1 LCHNQ
6 NVFIFVFVEFI
17 KFQMLNQ
24 RLQQK
29 LLQKLS
35 PQQILLM
42 KLLQIPTVGLEQRIK
57 QEIEDNPALE
67 IDGNNNS
74 DDGQELSDDKQEE
87 SKDEFSDTDLDDY
100 KAKDDEFDFNDYLN
114 EDDIPS
120 YKLKTNNYVSEEDRR
135 EVPFASGVSFHEN
148 LQNQLSYRHLNELE
162 TRIGAYIIG
171 NIDDSGYLQ
180 RSVDAIVDDL
190 AFAQNIDISKQQV
203 EKVLDIIQ
211 QFDPAGVGAMDL
223 KDCLLIQIERQIQES
238 PSEKLELAKKIIS
251 RYFNDFTKKHYQK
264 IIKRAMISD
273 EQLKE
278 AMDIILKLNPKPGNS
293 LSETTKDNHYI
304 IPDFTISNNGDKLEL
319 SLNSWNNTDLKVN
332 GAFSNM
338 MESVSKQKKSKK
350 QREAFSFIKQKVD
363 SARWFIDAIQQRQNT
378 LYATMN
384 AIMEY
389 QYDYFLTGDDT
400 KLKPM
405 ILKDIA
411 ERVNL
416 DISTISRVANSK
428 YVQTPFGTL
437 LIKSFFSES
446 MQKDDG
452 ENVSTRE
459 IKTILKDIINSENKD
474 KPFTDEYLTTK
485 LKEKGYPIARRTV
498 AKYRE
503 QLKIPV
509 ARLRK
514 EHIIK

>member
-1 LCHNQ
+1 
-6 NVFIFVFVEFI
+6 
-17 KFQMLNQ
+17 MLNQ

-42 KLLQIPTVGLEQRIK
+42 KLLQIPTVGLEQCIK

-67 IDGNNNS
+67 VDVNEQPDNDKEMAEDNQDFEDNDDNIDTEI
-74 DDGQELSDDKQEE
+74 DDFK
-87 SKDEFSDTDLDDY
+87 SKDE
-100 KAKDDEFDFNDYLN
+100 EFDFNDYIN

-120 YKLKTNNYVSEEDRR
+120 YKLKTNNYASEEDRR
-135 EVPFASGVSFHEN
+135 EIPFVSGTSFHEN
-148 LQNQLSYRHLNELE
+148 LQEQLNLRQLGEKE
-162 TRIGAYIIG
+162 TQIGLYIIG
-171 NIDDSGYLQ
+171 NIDDSGYLH

-190 AFAQNIDISKQQV
+190 AFSQNIDISKREV
-203 EKVLDIIQ
+203 EHVLEIIQ
-211 QFDPAGVGAMDL
+211 LFDPSGVGANDL
-223 KDCLLIQIERQIQES
+223 KECLLIQINRKIQES
-238 PSEKLELAKKIIS
+238 PSEKFELAKKIIS
-251 RYFNDFTKKHYQK
+251 RYFIDFTKKHYQK
-264 IIKRAMISD
+264 IMKRAEITE

-278 AMDIILKLNPKPGNS
+278 AMDVILKLNPKPGNS
-293 LSETTKDNHYI
+293 SSETTKDNHYI
-304 IPDFTISNNGDKLEL
+304 IPDFTITTNGDILEL
-319 SLNSWNNTDLKVN
+319 SLNSWNSQDLKVS
-332 GAFSNM
+332 GSFSNM
-338 MESVSKQKKSKK
+338 METIGKQKKSKK

-378 LYATMN
+378 LYSTMK
-384 AIMEY
+384 AIMDY

-411 ERVNL
+411 EKVNL

-452 ENVSTRE
+452 ETVSTRE
-459 IKTILKDIINSENKD
+459 IKTILKEIIGLETKE
-474 KPFTDEYLTTK
+474 KPYTDEYLTAK

-514 EHIIK
+514 EL

>member
-1 LCHNQ
+1 
-6 NVFIFVFVEFI
+6 
-17 KFQMLNQ
+17 MLNQ

-67 IDGNNNS
+67 VDSNENS
-74 DDGQELSDDKQEE
+74 EEDVFDDKTDDD
-87 SKDEFSDTDLDDY
+87 SGDDSIDTELDDF
-100 KAKDDEFDFNDYLN
+100 KSKDDEFDFNDYIN
-114 EDDIPS
+114 EDDVPS
-120 YKLKTNNYVSEEDRR
+120 YKLKTNNYSSDEERR
-135 EVPFASGVSFHEN
+135 EVPFVSGTSFHEN
-148 LQNQLSYRHLNELE
+148 LQSQLSLRHLSEIE
-162 TRIGAYIIG
+162 TQIGTYIIG

-180 RSVDAIVDDL
+180 RSIDAIVDDL
-190 AFAQNIDISKQQV
+190 AFNQNVVSNKEDV
-203 EKVLDIIQ
+203 ENVLNIIQ
-211 QFDPAGVGAMDL
+211 QFDPAGVGAKDL
-223 KDCLLIQIERQIQES
+223 KDCLLIQINRES
-238 PSEKLELAKKIIS
+238 QDKPSESLDLAKRIIS

-264 IIKRAMISD
+264 IMKRMEITED
-273 EQLKE
+273 QLKE
-278 AMDIILKLNPKPGNS
+278 AMDEILRLNPKPGNS
-293 LSETTKDNHYI
+293 LSETTKENHYI
-304 IPDFTISNNGDKLEL
+304 IPDFTITNNGDELEL
-319 SLNSWNNTDLKVN
+319 SLNSWNSTDLKVS

-338 MESVSKQKKSKK
+338 MEAVGNQKKSKK
-350 QREAFSFIKQKVD
+350 QKEAYSFIKQKVD
-363 SARWFIDAIQQRQNT
+363 SAKWFIDAIQQRQNT
-378 LYATMN
+378 LYSTMN

-389 QYDYFLTGDDT
+389 QYEYLLTGDDT
-400 KLKPM
+400 KLRPM

-411 ERVNL
+411 EKVNL

-452 ENVSTRE
+452 ETVSTRE
-459 IKTILKDIINSENKD
+459 IKTILKEIIDAESKV

-514 EHIIK
+514 EL

>member
-1 LCHNQ
+1 
-6 NVFIFVFVEFI
+6 
-17 KFQMLNQ
+17 MLNQ

-67 IDGNNNS
+67 VDTNEQNDS
-74 DDGQELSDDKQEE
+74 DEDDFDDKQDNEDKSE
-87 SKDEFSDTDLDDY
+87 SSETELDDF
-100 KAKDDEFDFNDYLN
+100 KSKDDEFDFNDYIN
-114 EDDIPS
+114 EDDVPS
-120 YKLKTNNYVSEEDRR
+120 YKLKTNNYSSDDERR
-135 EVPFASGVSFHEN
+135 EVPFVSGTSFHEN
-148 LQNQLSYRHLNELE
+148 LQQQLTLRQLSEVE
-162 TRIGAYIIG
+162 TKIGNYIIG

-190 AFAQNIDISKQQV
+190 AFTQNIDTSKLDV
-203 EKVLDIIQ
+203 EKVLGVIQ
-211 QFDPAGVGAMDL
+211 ELDPSGVGAKDL
-223 KDCLLIQIERQIQES
+223 KECLLIQLNRIMLDS
-238 PSEKLELAKKIIS
+238 PSEKIELAIKIIT

-264 IIKRAMISD
+264 IMKRAEISE

-278 AMDIILKLNPKPGNS
+278 AMNEILKLNPKPGNS
-293 LSETTKDNHYI
+293 LSETTKENHYV
-304 IPDFTISNNGDKLEL
+304 IPDFTITNNGDKLEL
-319 SLNSWNNTDLKVN
+319 SLNSWNSPDLKVSN
-332 GAFSNM
+332 SFSSM
-338 MESVSKQKKSKK
+338 LDAVGKQKRSKK
-350 QREAFSFIKQKVD
+350 QREAASFIKQKVD

-389 QYDYFLTGDDT
+389 QYDYLLTGDDT
-400 KLKPM
+400 KLRPM

-411 ERVNL
+411 EKVNL

-452 ENVSTRE
+452 ETVSTRE
-459 IKTILKDIINSENKD
+459 IKTILREIIDAESKE

-514 EHIIK
+514 EL

>member
-1 LCHNQ
+1 
-6 NVFIFVFVEFI
+6 
-17 KFQMLNQ
+17 MLNQ

-67 IDGNNNS
+67 VDATDMS
-74 DDGQELSDDKQEE
+74 EPDPYEEKAESDDKE
-87 SKDEFSDTDLDDY
+87 DYGDTELDDY
-100 KAKDDEFDFNDYLN
+100 KSKDDEFDINDYVN
-114 EDDIPS
+114 EDDVPS
-120 YKLKTNNYVSEEDRR
+120 YKLKTNNYSSDDDRR
-135 EVPFASGVSFHEN
+135 EIPYASGTSFHEN
-148 LQNQLSYRHLNELE
+148 LERQLSLRNLNEKE
-162 TRIGAYIIG
+162 SNIGKYIIG

-190 AFAQNIDISKQQV
+190 AFTQNMVATKDDV
-203 EKVLDIIQ
+203 EKVLGIIQ
-211 QFDPAGVGAMDL
+211 QFDPSGVGASDL
-223 KDCLLIQIERQIQES
+223 KNCLLIQLDRKIADS
-238 PSEKLELAKKIIS
+238 PSETLNQARRIIS

-264 IIKRAMISD
+264 IMKRMD
-273 EQLKE
+273 LTEDQLKE
-278 AMDIILKLNPKPGNS
+278 SMNEILKLNPKPGNS
-293 LSETTKDNHYI
+293 LSETTRDNHYI
-304 IPDFTISNNGDKLEL
+304 IPDFTITNNGDELEL
-319 SLNSWNNTDLKVN
+319 SLNSWNNTELKV
-332 GAFSNM
+332 SNTYANM
-338 MESVSKQKKSKK
+338 LESVGNQKKTKK
-350 QREAFSFIKQKVD
+350 QREAYSFIKQKVD
-363 SARWFIDAIQQRQNT
+363 SAKWFIDAIQQRQNT
-378 LYATMN
+378 LYSTMK
-384 AIMEY
+384 AIMDY
-389 QYDYFLTGDDT
+389 QYEYLLTGDDT

-411 ERVNL
+411 EKVNL

-452 ENVSTRE
+452 ETVSTRE
-459 IKTILKDIINSENKD
+459 IKTILREIIDGENKE

-485 LKEKGYPIARRTV
+485 LKERGYPIARRTV

-514 EHIIK
+514 EL

>member
-1 LCHNQ
+1 
-6 NVFIFVFVEFI
+6 
-17 KFQMLNQ
+17 MLNQ

-67 IDGNNNS
+67 VDANDTS
-74 DDGQELSDDKQEE
+74 DDDQFDDEP
-87 SKDEFSDTDLDDY
+87 DSDTKDDFGDTELDDF
-100 KAKDDEFDFNDYLN
+100 KSKDDEFDFNDYIN
-114 EDDIPS
+114 EDDVPS
-120 YKLKTNNYVSEEDRR
+120 YKLKTNNYSSDDERR
-135 EVPFASGVSFHEN
+135 EIPYASGTSFHEN
-148 LQNQLSYRHLNELE
+148 LLAQLNMRNLKEQE
-162 TRIGAYIIG
+162 TYIGEYIIG

-180 RSVDAIVDDL
+180 RSTDAIVDDL
-190 AFAQNIDISKQQV
+190 AFTQNIMTSKEEV
-203 EKVLDIIQ
+203 DYVLEIIQ
-211 QFDPAGVGAMDL
+211 QFDPSGVGASDL
-223 KDCLLIQIERQIQES
+223 KDCLLIQINRRLQET
-238 PSEKLELAKKIIS
+238 PSTTLELSKRIIG

-264 IIKRAMISD
+264 IMKRMDITE
-273 EQLKE
+273 EQLKQ
-278 AMDIILKLNPKPGNS
+278 AMDEILKLNPKPGNS
-293 LSETTKDNHYI
+293 LSETTKENHYI
-304 IPDFTISNNGDKLEL
+304 IPDFTITNNGDKLEL
-319 SLNSWNNTDLKVN
+319 SLNSWNNTELKISN
-332 GAFSNM
+332 TYSNM
-338 MESVSKQKKSKK
+338 LESVVGQKKTKK

-363 SARWFIDAIQQRQNT
+363 SAKWFIDAIQQRQNT
-378 LYATMN
+378 LYSTMK
-384 AIMEY
+384 AIMDY
-389 QYDYFLTGDDT
+389 QYEYLLTGDDT

-411 ERVNL
+411 EKVNL

-452 ENVSTRE
+452 ETVSTRE
-459 IKTILKDIINSENKD
+459 IKTILKEIIDAESKE

-514 EHIIK
+514 EL

>member
-1 LCHNQ
+1 
-6 NVFIFVFVEFI
+6 
-17 KFQMLNQ
+17 MLNQ

-67 IDGNNNS
+67 VDSNESS
-74 DDGQELSDDKQEE
+74 DQDDYDEKPDQDDK
-87 SKDEFSDTDLDDY
+87 DEPVDTELDDF
-100 KAKDDEFDFNDYLN
+100 KSKDDEFDFNDYIN
-114 EDDIPS
+114 EDDVPS
-120 YKLKTNNYVSEEDRR
+120 YKLQTNNYSSDEDRR
-135 EVPFASGVSFHEN
+135 EVPFVSGTSFHEN
-148 LQNQLSYRHLNELE
+148 LQQQLSLRHLSEMDTN
-162 TRIGAYIIG
+162 IGMYVIG

-190 AFAQNIDISKQQV
+190 AFSQNVMAGKEDV
-203 EKVLDIIQ
+203 ERVLSIIQ
-211 QFDPAGVGAMDL
+211 QFDPAGVGAKDL
-223 KDCLLIQIERQIQES
+223 KDCLLIQINRQLQES
-238 PSEKLELAKKIIS
+238 PSEKLELAKRIIS

-264 IIKRAMISD
+264 IMKRVEISE

-278 AMDIILKLNPKPGNS
+278 ALGVILHLNPKPGNS

-304 IPDFTISNNGDKLEL
+304 IPDFTITNNGDELEL
-319 SLNSWNNTDLKVN
+319 SLNSWNSTDLKVSN
-332 GAFSNM
+332 SFSGM
-338 MESVSKQKKSKK
+338 MDTVGKQKKSKK

-378 LYATMN
+378 LYSTMK
-384 AIMEY
+384 AIMDY
-389 QYDYFLTGDDT
+389 QYEYLLTGDDT
-400 KLKPM
+400 KLRPM

-411 ERVNL
+411 EKVNL

-452 ENVSTRE
+452 ETVSTRE
-459 IKTILKDIINSENKD
+459 IKTILKEIIDAESKE

-514 EHIIK
+514 EL

>member
-1 LCHNQ
+1 
-6 NVFIFVFVEFI
+6 
-17 KFQMLNQ
+17 MLNQ

-67 IDGNNNS
+67 VDSNDSLEQEDFDEKSDGDS
-74 DDGQELSDDKQEE
+74 DDDYV
-87 SKDEFSDTDLDDY
+87 DTELDDF
-100 KAKDDEFDFNDYLN
+100 KSKDDEFDFNDYIS
-114 EDDIPS
+114 EDDVPS
-120 YKLKTNNYVSEEDRR
+120 YKLKTNNYSSDDERR
-135 EVPFASGVSFHEN
+135 EIPYASGTSFHEN
-148 LQNQLSYRHLNELE
+148 LARQLSLRNLNEQQNY
-162 TRIGAYIIG
+162 IGEYIIG

-180 RSVDAIVDDL
+180 RSADAIVDDL
-190 AFAQNIDISKQQV
+190 AFTQNIMTTKEEVDH
-203 EKVLDIIQ
+203 VLEIIQ
-211 QFDPAGVGAMDL
+211 EFDPSGVGASDL
-223 KDCLLIQIERQIQES
+223 KDCLLIQINRKIKES
-238 PSEKLELAKKIIS
+238 PSTKLELAKRIIG

-264 IIKRAMISD
+264 IMKRMDISE

-278 AMDIILKLNPKPGNS
+278 AMDEILKLNPKPGNS

-304 IPDFTISNNGDKLEL
+304 IPDFTITNNGDKLEL
-319 SLNSWNNTDLKVN
+319 SLNSWNNTELKISN
-332 GAFSNM
+332 TYSNM
-338 MESVSKQKKSKK
+338 LESVGSQKKTKK
-350 QREAFSFIKQKVD
+350 QREAISFIKQKVD
-363 SARWFIDAIQQRQNT
+363 SAKWFIDAIQQRQNT
-378 LYATMN
+378 LYSTMK
-384 AIMEY
+384 AIMDY
-389 QYDYFLTGDDT
+389 QYEYLLTGDDT

-411 ERVNL
+411 EKVNL

-452 ENVSTRE
+452 ETVSTRE
-459 IKTILKDIINSENKD
+459 IKTILKEIIDAENKE

-514 EHIIK
+514 EL

>member
-1 LCHNQ
+1 
-6 NVFIFVFVEFI
+6 
-17 KFQMLNQ
+17 MLSQ

-42 KLLQIPTVGLEQRIK
+42 KLLQIPTVGMEQRIK

-67 IDGNNNS
+67 VDSSEQADG
-74 DDGQELSDDKQEE
+74 DDEIFEGDSEVKDQE
-87 SKDEFSDTDLDDY
+87 DTGDTELDDF
-100 KAKDDEFDFNDYLN
+100 KTKDDEFDFNDYIN
-114 EDDIPS
+114 EDDVPS
-120 YKLKTNNYVSEEDRR
+120 YKLKTNNYTSDEDRR
-135 EVPFASGVSFHEN
+135 EIPFVSGTSFHEN
-148 LQNQLSYRHLNELE
+148 LQNQLSMRNLSELE
-162 TRIGAYIIG
+162 TQIGTYIIG

-190 AFAQNIDISKQQV
+190 AFTQNIDVSKKDV
-203 EKVLDIIQ
+203 EKVLGIIQ
-211 QFDPAGVGAMDL
+211 QFDPAGVGAVDL
-223 KDCLLIQIERQIQES
+223 KDCLLIQLNRNYNDE
-238 PSEKLELAKKIIS
+238 PSEKLKLAIRIIS

-264 IIKRAMISD
+264 IMKRAEISE
-273 EQLKE
+273 EQLKA
-278 AMDIILKLNPKPGNS
+278 AMDEILKLNPKPGNS
-293 LSETTKDNHYI
+293 LSETTKSNHYI
-304 IPDFTISNNGDKLEL
+304 IPDFTITNNGDKLEL
-319 SLNSWNNTDLKVN
+319 TLNSWNSHDLRV
-332 GAFSNM
+332 SNSFQSM
-338 MESVSKQKKSKK
+338 FDAVGKQKKSKK

-378 LYATMN
+378 LYSTMK
-384 AIMEY
+384 AIMDY
-389 QYDYFLTGDDT
+389 QYEYLLTGDDT

-411 ERVNL
+411 DIVDL

-452 ENVSTRE
+452 ETVSTRE
-459 IKTILKDIINSENKD
+459 IKTILKEIIDGESKE
-474 KPFTDEYLTTK
+474 KPFTDEYLAAK
-485 LKEKGYPIARRTV
+485 LKEKGYPIARRTI

-503 QLKIPV
+503 QLNIPV

-514 EHIIK
+514 EL

>member
-1 LCHNQ
+1 
-6 NVFIFVFVEFI
+6 
-17 KFQMLNQ
+17 MLNQ

-67 IDGNNNS
+67 VDANDTS
-74 DDGQELSDDKQEE
+74 VEDVYDDKPE
-87 SKDEFSDTDLDDY
+87 SETKDEFGDTELDDF
-100 KAKDDEFDFNDYLN
+100 KSKDDEFDFNDYIN
-114 EDDIPS
+114 EDDVPS
-120 YKLKTNNYVSEEDRR
+120 YKLKTNNYSSDEERR
-135 EVPFASGVSFHEN
+135 EIPYASGTSFHDN
-148 LQNQLSYRHLNELE
+148 LLQQLSLRNLNEKE
-162 TRIGAYIIG
+162 TSIGKYIIG

-180 RSVDAIVDDL
+180 RSTDAITDDL
-190 AFAQNIDISKQQV
+190 AFTQNIMTSKEEV
-203 EKVLDIIQ
+203 DHVLEIIQ
-211 QFDPAGVGAMDL
+211 QLDPSGVGASDL
-223 KDCLLIQIERQIQES
+223 KDCLLIQLERKLKES
-238 PSEKLELAKKIIS
+238 PSTILELSKRIIG

-264 IIKRAMISD
+264 IMKRMDID
-273 EQLKE
+273 EEKLKL
-278 AMDIILKLNPKPGNS
+278 AMDEILKLNPKPGNS
-293 LSETTKDNHYI
+293 LSETTKENHYI
-304 IPDFTISNNGDKLEL
+304 IPDFTITNNGDKLEL
-319 SLNSWNNTDLKVN
+319 SLNSWNNTELKISN
-332 GAFSNM
+332 TYSNM
-338 MESVSKQKKSKK
+338 LDSVGGQKKTKK

-363 SARWFIDAIQQRQNT
+363 SAKWFIDAIQQRQNT
-378 LYATMN
+378 LYSTMK
-384 AIMEY
+384 AIMDY
-389 QYDYFLTGDDT
+389 QYEYLLTGDDT

-452 ENVSTRE
+452 ETVSTRE
-459 IKTILKDIINSENKD
+459 IKTILKEIIDAESKE

-514 EHIIK
+514 EL

>member
-1 LCHNQ
+1 
-6 NVFIFVFVEFI
+6 
-17 KFQMLNQ
+17 MLNQ

-67 IDGNNNS
+67 MDSMDGNDLDVGDEKSDNESDDQNS
-74 DDGQELSDDKQEE
+74 DTEIDDFK
-87 SKDEFSDTDLDDY
+87 S
-100 KAKDDEFDFNDYLN
+100 KDDEFDINDYLN
-114 EDDIPS
+114 EDDVPS
-120 YKLKTNNYVSEEDRR
+120 YKLKTNNYSSDDEHR
-135 EVPFASGVSFHEN
+135 EIPFASGTSFHEN
-148 LQNQLSYRHLNELE
+148 LADQLSLRDLNEKE
-162 TRIGAYIIG
+162 NYIGNYIIG

-190 AFAQNIDISKQQV
+190 AFTQNIITSKEEVQ
-203 EKVLDIIQ
+203 KILDIVH
-211 QFDPAGVGAMDL
+211 QFDPAGVGAIDL
-223 KDCLLIQIERQIQES
+223 KDCLLIQINRKIDET
-238 PSEKLELAKKIIS
+238 PSEAIELSKRIIS
-251 RYFNDFTKKHYQK
+251 RYFDDFTKKHYQK
-264 IIKRAMISD
+264 IMKRMDISED
-273 EQLKE
+273 ELKA
-278 AMDIILKLNPKPGNS
+278 AMDEILKLNPKPGNS
-293 LSETTKDNHYI
+293 LSETTKSNHYI
-304 IPDFTISNNGDKLEL
+304 IPDFTITNNGDKLEL
-319 SLNSWNNTDLKVN
+319 SLNSWNNIDLKVSN
-332 GAFSNM
+332 TYSNM
-338 MESVSKQKKSKK
+338 LDTVGNQKKSKK
-350 QREAFSFIKQKVD
+350 QKEAYSFIKQKVD
-363 SARWFIDAIQQRQNT
+363 SAKWFIDAIQQRQNT
-378 LYATMN
+378 LYSTMK
-384 AIMEY
+384 AIMDY
-389 QYDYFLTGDDT
+389 QYEYLLTGDDT

-411 ERVNL
+411 DKVNL

-428 YVQTPFGTL
+428 YIQTPFGTF

-452 ENVSTRE
+452 ETVSTRE
-459 IKTILKDIINSENKD
+459 IKTILKEIIDGENKE

-514 EHIIK
+514 EL

>member
-1 LCHNQ
+1 
-6 NVFIFVFVEFI
+6 
-17 KFQMLNQ
+17 MLNQ

-67 IDGNNNS
+67 VDSNESS
-74 DDGQELSDDKQEE
+74 DQDDYDEKSDQDDK
-87 SKDEFSDTDLDDY
+87 DEPVDTELDDF
-100 KAKDDEFDFNDYLN
+100 KAKDDEFDFNDYIN
-114 EDDIPS
+114 EDDVPS
-120 YKLKTNNYVSEEDRR
+120 YKLQTNNYSSDEDRR
-135 EVPFASGVSFHEN
+135 EVPFVSGTSFHEN
-148 LQNQLSYRHLNELE
+148 LQQQLSLRHLSEMDTN
-162 TRIGAYIIG
+162 IGTYIIG

-190 AFAQNIDISKQQV
+190 AFSQNVMAGKEDV
-203 EKVLDIIQ
+203 ERVLSIIQ
-211 QFDPAGVGAMDL
+211 QFDPAGVGAKDL
-223 KDCLLIQIERQIQES
+223 KDCLLIQINRQLQES
-238 PSEKLELAKKIIS
+238 PSEKLELAKRIIS

-264 IIKRAMISD
+264 IMKRVEISE

-278 AMDIILKLNPKPGNS
+278 ALGVILHLNPKPGNS
-293 LSETTKDNHYI
+293 LSETTKENHYI
-304 IPDFTISNNGDKLEL
+304 IPDFTIINNGDELEL
-319 SLNSWNNTDLKVN
+319 SLNSWNSTDLKVSN
-332 GAFSNM
+332 SFSGM
-338 MESVSKQKKSKK
+338 MDTVGKQKKSKK

-378 LYATMN
+378 LYSTMK
-384 AIMEY
+384 AIMDY
-389 QYDYFLTGDDT
+389 QYEYLLTGDDT
-400 KLKPM
+400 KLRPM

-411 ERVNL
+411 EKVNL

-452 ENVSTRE
+452 ETVSTRE
-459 IKTILKDIINSENKD
+459 IKTILKEIIDAESKE

-514 EHIIK
+514 EL

>member
-1 LCHNQ
+1 
-6 NVFIFVFVEFI
+6 
-17 KFQMLNQ
+17 MLSQ

-42 KLLQIPTVGLEQRIK
+42 KLLQIPTVGMEQRIK

-67 IDGNNNS
+67 VDNVDQ
-74 DDGQELSDDKQEE
+74 DDNEE
-87 SKDEFSDTDLDDY
+87 DLYADENEVADQNESTDTELDDF
-100 KAKDDEFDFNDYLN
+100 KSKDDEFDFNDYIN
-114 EDDIPS
+114 EDDVPS
-120 YKLKTNNYVSEEDRR
+120 YKLKTNNYTSDEDRR
-135 EVPFASGVSFHEN
+135 EIPFVSGISFHEN
-148 LQNQLSYRHLNELE
+148 LQNQLSMRNLSDLDSN
-162 TRIGAYIIG
+162 IGSYIIG

-190 AFAQNIDISKQQV
+190 AFTQNIDVNKDEV
-203 EKVLDIIQ
+203 VRVLNIIQ
-211 QFDPAGVGAMDL
+211 EFDPSGVGATDL
-223 KDCLLIQIERQIQES
+223 KDCLLIQLNRNMLEY
-238 PSEKLELAKKIIS
+238 PSDKVQLAIKIIT

-264 IIKRAMISD
+264 IMKRAEINE
-273 EQLKE
+273 EQLKDAISE
-278 AMDIILKLNPKPGNS
+278 ILKLNPKPGNS
-293 LSETTKDNHYI
+293 LSETTKSNHYI
-304 IPDFTISNNGDKLEL
+304 IPDFTITNDGDKLEL
-319 SLNSWNNTDLKVN
+319 SLNSWNSHDLRVSN
-332 GAFSNM
+332 SFSSM
-338 MESVSKQKKSKK
+338 LGTIGKQKRNKK
-350 QREAFSFIKQKVD
+350 QREAFSFVKQKVD

-378 LYATMN
+378 LYSTMK
-384 AIMEY
+384 AIMDY
-389 QYDYFLTGDDT
+389 QYEYLLTGDDT
-400 KLKPM
+400 KLRPM

-411 ERVNL
+411 DIVDL

-452 ENVSTRE
+452 ETVSTRE
-459 IKTILKDIINSENKD
+459 IKTILNEIIDSENKD
-474 KPFTDEYLTTK
+474 KPFTDEYLTVK
-485 LKEKGYPIARRTV
+485 LKEKGYPIARRTI

-514 EHIIK
+514 EL

>member
-1 LCHNQ
+1 
-6 NVFIFVFVEFI
+6 
-17 KFQMLNQ
+17 MLNQ

-67 IDGNNNS
+67 VDSNEQEDNDQDIEVK
-74 DDGQELSDDKQEE
+74 DDVG
-87 SKDEFSDTDLDDY
+87 DTELDDF
-100 KAKDDEFDFNDYLN
+100 KSTDDEFDFNDYIN
-114 EDDIPS
+114 EDDVPS
-120 YKLKTNNYVSEEDRR
+120 YKLKTNNYSSDDERR
-135 EVPFASGVSFHEN
+135 EIPFVSGTSFHEN
-148 LQNQLSYRHLNELE
+148 LQQQLTLRQLSEVENQ
-162 TRIGAYIIG
+162 IGTYIIG
-171 NIDDSGYLQ
+171 NIDDSGYLH
-180 RSVDAIVDDL
+180 RSIDAIVDDL
-190 AFAQNIDISKQQV
+190 AFAQNIDASKLNI
-203 EKVLDIIQ
+203 EKVLMIIQ
-211 QFDPAGVGAMDL
+211 ELDPAGVGAKDL
-223 KDCLLIQIERQIQES
+223 KDCLLIQLNRILAES
-238 PSEKLELAKKIIS
+238 PSEKVELAIKIIT
-251 RYFNDFTKKHYQK
+251 RYFNDFSKKHYQK
-264 IIKRAMISD
+264 IMKRAEISD

-278 AMDIILKLNPKPGNS
+278 AMDEILKLNPKPGNS
-293 LSETTKDNHYI
+293 LSETTKENHYV
-304 IPDFTISNNGDKLEL
+304 IPDFTIVNNGDKLEL
-319 SLNSWNNTDLKVN
+319 SLNSWNSQDLRVSSS
-332 GAFSNM
+332 FSSIM
-338 MESVSKQKKSKK
+338 DAVGKQKRSKK
-350 QREAFSFIKQKVD
+350 QREAASFIKQKVD

-389 QYDYFLTGDDT
+389 QYDYLLTGDDT
-400 KLKPM
+400 NLKPM

-411 ERVNL
+411 EKVNL

-446 MQKDDG
+446 MQKEDG
-452 ENVSTRE
+452 ETVSTRE
-459 IKTILKDIINSENKD
+459 IKTILKEIISEENKE
-474 KPFTDEYLTTK
+474 KPYTDEYLTSK

-514 EHIIK
+514 EL

>member
-1 LCHNQ
+1 
-6 NVFIFVFVEFI
+6 
-17 KFQMLNQ
+17 MLNQ

-67 IDGNNNS
+67 VDSNESS
-74 DDGQELSDDKQEE
+74 DQDDYDEKSDQDDK
-87 SKDEFSDTDLDDY
+87 DEPVDTELDDF
-100 KAKDDEFDFNDYLN
+100 KAKDDEFDFNDYIN
-114 EDDIPS
+114 EDDVPS
-120 YKLKTNNYVSEEDRR
+120 YKLQTNNYSSDEDRR
-135 EVPFASGVSFHEN
+135 EVPFVSGTSFHEN
-148 LQNQLSYRHLNELE
+148 LQQQLSLRHLSEMDTN
-162 TRIGAYIIG
+162 IGTYIIG

-190 AFAQNIDISKQQV
+190 AFSQNVMAGKEDV
-203 EKVLDIIQ
+203 ERVLSIIQ
-211 QFDPAGVGAMDL
+211 QFDPAGVGAKDL
-223 KDCLLIQIERQIQES
+223 KDCLLIQINRQLQES
-238 PSEKLELAKKIIS
+238 PSEKLELAKRIIS

-264 IIKRAMISD
+264 IMKRVEISE

-278 AMDIILKLNPKPGNS
+278 ALGVILHLNPKPGNS
-293 LSETTKDNHYI
+293 LSETTKENHYI
-304 IPDFTISNNGDKLEL
+304 IPDFTITNNGDELEL
-319 SLNSWNNTDLKVN
+319 SLNSWNSTDLKVSN
-332 GAFSNM
+332 SFSGM
-338 MESVSKQKKSKK
+338 MDTVGKQKKSKK

-378 LYATMN
+378 LYSTMK
-384 AIMEY
+384 AIMDY
-389 QYDYFLTGDDT
+389 QYEYLLTGDDT
-400 KLKPM
+400 KLRPM

-411 ERVNL
+411 EKVNL

-452 ENVSTRE
+452 ETVSTRE
-459 IKTILKDIINSENKD
+459 IKTILKEIIDAESKE

-514 EHIIK
+514 EL

>member
-1 LCHNQ
+1 
-6 NVFIFVFVEFI
+6 
-17 KFQMLNQ
+17 MLSQ

-67 IDGNNNS
+67 VDNNEQPESN
-74 DDGQELSDDKQEE
+74 QEVDDDKQDEE
-87 SKDEFSDTDLDDY
+87 EKDDSSDTELDNYQNKEDDFDL
-100 KAKDDEFDFNDYLN
+100 NDYIN

-120 YKLKTNNYVSEEDRR
+120 YKLKTNNYSSDDERR
-135 EVPFASGVSFHEN
+135 EVPFVSGISFHEN
-148 LQNQLSYRHLNELE
+148 LQNQLRLRNLSEME
-162 TRIGAYIIG
+162 TRIGTYVIG

-180 RSVDAIVDDL
+180 RPVDAIVDDL
-190 AFAQNIDISKQQV
+190 AFTQNINIGEQDVKN
-203 EKVLDIIQ
+203 VLGVIQ
-211 QFDPAGVGAMDL
+211 QFDPSGVGASDL
-223 KDCLLIQIERQIQES
+223 KDCLLIQLDRKMRES
-238 PSEKLELAKKIIS
+238 PSDRIELAIKIIG

-264 IIKRAMISD
+264 IMKRAEISE

-278 AMDIILKLNPKPGNS
+278 AMNEILKLNPKPGNS
-293 LSETTKDNHYI
+293 LSETSKTNHYI
-304 IPDFTISNNGDKLEL
+304 IPDFTITNNGNKLEL
-319 SLNSWNNTDLKVN
+319 TLNSWNNQDLRVSTS
-332 GAFSNM
+332 FSDM
-338 MESVSKQKKSKK
+338 MGTIGKQKRSKK

-363 SARWFIDAIQQRQNT
+363 SAKWFIDAIQQRQNT
-378 LYATMN
+378 LYSTMK

-389 QYDYFLTGDDT
+389 QYDYLLTGDDT
-400 KLKPM
+400 KLRPM

-411 ERVNL
+411 EKVNL

-437 LIKSFFSES
+437 LLKSFFSES

-452 ENVSTRE
+452 ETVSTRE
-459 IKTILKDIINSENKD
+459 TKTILKNIIDAENKE

-514 EHIIK
+514 EL

>member
-1 LCHNQ
+1 
-6 NVFIFVFVEFI
+6 
-17 KFQMLNQ
+17 MLNQ

-67 IDGNNNS
+67 VDTNEQNDS
-74 DDGQELSDDKQEE
+74 DDDIFEDKQDDEDKSE
-87 SKDEFSDTDLDDY
+87 SSETELDDF
-100 KAKDDEFDFNDYLN
+100 KSKDDEFDFNDYIN
-114 EDDIPS
+114 EDDVPS
-120 YKLKTNNYVSEEDRR
+120 YKLKTNNYSSDDERR
-135 EVPFASGVSFHEN
+135 EVPFVSGTSFHEN
-148 LQNQLSYRHLNELE
+148 LQQQLTLRQLSEEE
-162 TRIGAYIIG
+162 TKIGSYIIG

-190 AFAQNIDISKQQV
+190 AFTQNIDASKLDV
-203 EKVLDIIQ
+203 EKVLEVIQ
-211 QFDPAGVGAMDL
+211 ELDPSGVGAKDL
-223 KDCLLIQIERQIQES
+223 KECLLIQLNRKMHES
-238 PSEKLELAKKIIS
+238 PSEKIELAIKIIT

-264 IIKRAMISD
+264 IMKRAEISE

-278 AMDIILKLNPKPGNS
+278 AMNEILKLNPKPGNS
-293 LSETTKDNHYI
+293 LSETTKENHYV
-304 IPDFTISNNGDKLEL
+304 IPDFTITNNGDKLEL
-319 SLNSWNNTDLKVN
+319 SLNSWNSPDLKVSN
-332 GAFSNM
+332 SFSSM
-338 MESVSKQKKSKK
+338 MDSVGKQKRSKK
-350 QREAFSFIKQKVD
+350 QREAASFIKQKVD

-389 QYDYFLTGDDT
+389 QYEYLLTGDDT
-400 KLKPM
+400 MLRPM

-411 ERVNL
+411 EKVNL

-452 ENVSTRE
+452 ETVSTRE
-459 IKTILKDIINSENKD
+459 IKTILKDIIDAESKE
-474 KPFTDEYLTTK
+474 KPYTDEYLTTK

-514 EHIIK
+514 EL